1 MRFGFP
7 GSSDSKESTCS
18 AGDTRGVGLIP
29 GSGRLPREGH
39 GNPLQYSC
47 PGNSMDRGVWQAT
60 VHGFAESDMTE
71 QLTLTHNEVIKIF
84 FPIQEIYTYIFTFV
98 YTVDP

>member
-1 MRFGFP
+1 
-7 GSSDSKESTCS
+7 
-18 AGDTRGVGLIP
+18 
-29 GSGRLPREGH
+29 
-39 GNPLQYSC
+39 
-47 PGNSMDRGVWQAT
+47 MDRGVWQAT

-84 FPIQEIYTYIFTFV
+84 FSIQEIYTYTFTFV